1 MLTTNNTAQNS
12 KGGSQVEKIYK
23 TLGITG
29 AASIAIGIVV
39 IVIGVAAGI
48 LSIVTGAKLIN
59 SKKGM
64 MF

>member
-1 MLTTNNTAQNS
+1 M
-12 KGGSQVEKIYK
+12 EKLYK
-23 TLGITG
+23 TLGLTG
-29 AASIAIGIVV
+29 AASIAVGIVI

-64 MF
+64 II

>member
-1 MLTTNNTAQNS
+1 M
-12 KGGSQVEKIYK
+12 EKIYK

>member
-29 AASIAIGIVV
+29 AASIAIGIVI

>member
-1 MLTTNNTAQNS
+1 M
-12 KGGSQVEKIYK
+12 EKIYK

-29 AASIAIGIVV
+29 AASIAIGIVI

>member
-1 MLTTNNTAQNS
+1 M
-12 KGGSQVEKIYK
+12 EKIYK

-39 IVIGVAAGI
+39 IVIGVAAVI
-48 LSIVTGAKLIN
+48 LCIVTGAKLN
-59 SKKGM
+59 KSKKGM

>member
-1 MLTTNNTAQNS
+1 M
-12 KGGSQVEKIYK
+12 EKLYK
-23 TLGITG
+23 TLGLTG

-39 IVIGVAAGI
+39 IVVGVAAGI